1 MSYFLDLYVPPA
13 AKGKLWTNYTL
24 TVTPYQV
31 ERRVTSHLWTN
42 YTLTV
47 TPYQV
52 GRRVTSHLWRNY
64 TLTVTPYQVGRQV
77 TSGRI
82 AHSIPGWKASHL
94 WTNYT
99 LTVTPYQIGRQ
110 VTSGRITHS
119 IPGWKA
125 SHQKKHRVTSGRITH
140 SQSPG
145 RKASHQKQQQGNLWS
160 NYTLTVTPYQ
170 VGRLVTKRNREAVFV
185 GKTAKSVPD
194 QVGGKSLPPR
204 SRPEAE
210 RRVAECTVDWA

>member
-31 ERRVTSHLWTN
+31 GRRVTSHLWTN

-52 GRRVTSHLWRNY
+52 GR
-64 TLTVTPYQVGRQV
+64 QV

-82 AHSIPGWKASHL
+82 THSIPGWKASHL

-110 VTSGRITHS
+110 VTSGRIKHS

-125 SHQKKHRVTSGRITH
+125 SHQKKHGVTSGRITH
-140 SQSPG
+140 SQSPHTRSKG
-145 RKASHQKQQQGNLWS
+145 KSPKETQGNLWS
-160 NYTLTVTPYQ
+160 NYTLTVTPYR
-170 VGRLVTKRNREAVFV
+170 VGKQVTKRNRAVFV

-194 QVGGKSLPPR
+194 
-204 SRPEAE
+204 
-210 RRVAECTVDWA
+210 